1 MLSPKDHPLKPLAF
15 MRPSMLMLGALLLL
29 GGCFRPVYL
38 DQSGTNISSELAA
51 IKIDPIQD
59 RLGHYLETEL
69 TFLLNPSSSP
79 AKPKYHLTITPR
91 STTRTPVI
99 DTISGRATAGS
110 LAIDAEYKL
119 FSMGNDKPIVSGLA
133 FVVASYDRTN
143 QRFANIRAARDA
155 EVRDAKALAEQIKTR
170 LIADL
175 SKTE

>member
-1 MLSPKDHPLKPLAF
+1 MLSPKDRPNRPLLLSPRFLI
-15 MRPSMLMLGALLLL
+15 LGAFLLL

-38 DQSGTNISSELAA
+38 DQSSAGVATELAA
-51 IKIDPIQD
+51 IKIDPIPD

-69 TFLLNPSSSP
+69 AFLLNPSSNAVK
-79 AKPKYHLTITPR
+79 AKYRLIIRPN
-91 STTRTPVI
+91 SNTRTPVI
-99 DTISGRATAGS
+99 DTISGRASAGS

-119 FSMGNDKPIVSGLA
+119 LPLQSDKPIITGTA

-155 EVRDAKALAEQIKTR
+155 EIRDAKALAEQIKTR
-170 LIADL
+170 LTADL

>member
-69 TFLLNPSSSP
+69 HFYLILHRAQLSQNIISPSRP
-79 AKPKYHLTITPR
+79 ARLHEHL
-91 STTRTPVI
+91 
-99 DTISGRATAGS
+99 
-110 LAIDAEYKL
+110 
-119 FSMGNDKPIVSGLA
+119 
-133 FVVASYDRTN
+133 
-143 QRFANIRAARDA
+143 
-155 EVRDAKALAEQIKTR
+155 
-170 LIADL
+170 
-175 SKTE
+175 